1 MKANLFTLF
10 FIVFISAKSQSKYD
24 FPVELPVYLSGSFA
38 ELRPNHF
45 HAGIDIKTRGK
56 TGYKIFSLED
66 GYIQRIQ
73 ITLGGNGKAL
83 YIKHDNGQSS
93 VYAHLEKF
101 SPRIQKVVKEIQY
114 SEKKFE
120 IRLFPKK
127 NQYRIKKKELIGFS
141 GNTGRSTGPHLHY
154 EIRDENDYPIN
165 PLTFKKEK
173 LEDTIPPIIKS
184 LFYKQLFKNNE
195 GLYEDPKVG
204 FKKLNFKKIKEK
216 YISDT
221 LKVSAIIG
229 FGIDS
234 FDKMNFTNN
243 VMGINKIETY
253 LDNNKIFNM
262 DFNKFSFNEWR
273 HINTFIDYA
282 TYKKNKLTIQK
293 LFTTYYNPL
302 EMYDRSLGDGSMDLT
317 KLTSLNTNSS
327 HIYKILLYDF
337 NRNITEILIPLIITE
352 NFNKTI
358 PNEIKDSFYRVEI
371 DKEKIIEG
379 KQFNLRFKKNSFYQN
394 SYLDLNERKK
404 SIKINSDTI
413 PLLKPFDIEYMLGDN
428 EITQLY
434 ISQRIDNKFNYL
446 GNRIE
451 NGFLKAS
458 SKTLGSFYI
467 KKDSI
472 PPNVEFLNIQD
483 SKWYSNLN
491 KIKIK
496 GYDNETGIKSYS
508 AWINE
513 KWILLEYDIKKNLF
527 FYDFSDRVNS
537 ENIANNLKVEI
548 KDNVGN
554 TTIKEITFYR
564 KINND

>member
-45 HAGIDIKTRGK
+45 HSGIDIKTRGK
-56 TGYKIFSLED
+56 TGYKIYSLED

-101 SPRIQKVVKEIQY
+101 SPRIEKIVKEIQY

-154 EIRDENDYPIN
+154 EIRDKNDNPIN

-195 GLYEDPKVG
+195 GLFEDPKVG

-229 FGIDS
+229 FGIDA

-243 VMGINKIETY
+243 VMGINKIETF

-282 TYKKNKLTIQK
+282 NYKKNKLTIQK

-302 EMYDRSLGDGSMDLT
+302 EMYDRSLGDGSMDFT
-317 KLTSLNTNSS
+317 ELTSLNTNSP

-337 NRNITEILIPLIITE
+337 NSNITEILVPLIITE
-352 NFNKTI
+352 NFDKKI
-358 PNEIKDSFYRVEI
+358 QNEIKESFHRVER
-371 DKEKIIEG
+371 DKEKSIEG

-394 SYLDLNERKK
+394 SYLDLNEREK

-413 PLLKPFDIEYMLGDN
+413 PLLRPFDIEFKLGDN
-428 EITQLY
+428 EIKQLY
-434 ISQRIDNKFNYL
+434 ISQLIDNKFNYL
-446 GNRIE
+446 DNRIE

-467 KKDSI
+467 KEDSI
-472 PPNVEFLNIQD
+472 APNVEFLNIQD
-483 SKWYSNLN
+483 SKWYSNLD

-496 GYDNETGIKSYS
+496 GYDNETGIKYYS

-537 ENIANNLKVEI
+537 ESIANNLKVEI

-554 TTIKEITFYR
+554 TTTKEITFYR

>member
-1 MKANLFTLF
+1 MKTNLFTLF
-10 FIVFISAKSQSKYD
+10 FIVFISVKSQSKYD

-173 LEDTIPPIIKS
+173 LEDTIPPIIKN

-195 GLYEDPKVG
+195 GLYEDPKEG
-204 FKKLNFKKIKEK
+204 FKKLNFKKLNGK

-221 LKVSAIIG
+221 LKVSGIIG
-229 FGIDS
+229 FGINS

-243 VMGINKIETY
+243 IMGINEIETFI
-253 LDNNKIFNM
+253 NSNKIFNM

-282 TYKKNKLTIQK
+282 SYKKNKLTIQK
-293 LFTTYYNPL
+293 LFTTSYNPL
-302 EMYDRSLGDGSMDLT
+302 NMYDRSLGDGAVDLSKLKSMNSEA
-317 KLTSLNTNSS
+317 SLSF
-327 HIYKILLYDF
+327 KILLHDF
-337 NRNITEILIPLIITE
+337 NRNITEILIPIIILD
-352 NFNKTI
+352 NFIKTI
-358 PNEIKDSFYRVEI
+358 PKETNDGYLIVKR
-371 DKEKIIEG
+371 DKEKNIEG
-379 KQFNLRFKKNSFYQN
+379 KHFNVRFKKNSFYQN
-394 SYLDLNERKK
+394 SYLDLTEREK

-413 PLLKPFDIEYMLGDN
+413 PLLKPFDIEYILGDN

-434 ISQRIDNKFNYL
+434 ISQHMNNKFNYI
-446 GNRIE
+446 GNKIE

-458 SKTLGSFYI
+458 SKTLGCFYI
-467 KKDSI
+467 KKDTL
-472 PPNVEFLNIQD
+472 PPVVEFLNIQN
-483 SKWYSNLN
+483 SKWHSSLK

-513 KWILLEYDIKKNLF
+513 KWILMEYDIKNNLF
-527 FYDFSDRVNS
+527 FYDFSDLVNTQ
-537 ENIANNLKVEI
+537 NIANNLKIEI

-554 TTIKEITFYR
+554 TTTKEITFYR

>member
-1 MKANLFTLF
+1 MKANLFILF

-45 HAGIDIKTRGK
+45 HSGIDIKTRGK

-101 SPRIQKVVKEIQY
+101 SPRIQKIVKEIQY

-317 KLTSLNTNSS
+317 KLKSLNSNNS

-358 PNEIKDSFYRVEI
+358 PNEIKGSFHRVER
-371 DKEKIIEG
+371 DKEKSIEG

-394 SYLDLNERKK
+394 SYLDLNEKKK

-413 PLLKPFDIEYMLGDN
+413 PLLRPFGIEFKLGDN
-428 EITQLY
+428 EIKQLY
-434 ISQRIDNKFNYL
+434 ISQLIDNKFNYL
-446 GNRIE
+446 GNRFE

-483 SKWYSNLN
+483 SKWYSNLD

-496 GYDNETGIKSYS
+496 GYDNETGIKYYS

>member
-45 HAGIDIKTRGK
+45 HSGIDIKTRGK
-56 TGYKIFSLED
+56 TGYKIYSLED

-101 SPRIQKVVKEIQY
+101 SPRIQKIVKEIQY

-154 EIRDENDYPIN
+154 EIRDKNDNPIN

-195 GLYEDPKVG
+195 GLFEDPKVG

-229 FGIDS
+229 FGIDA

-243 VMGINKIETY
+243 VMGINKIETF

-317 KLTSLNTNSS
+317 KLESLNSNNS

-337 NRNITEILIPLIITE
+337 NSNITEILVPLIITE

-358 PNEIKDSFYRVEI
+358 PNEIKDSFHRVER
-371 DKEKIIEG
+371 DKEKSIEG

-394 SYLDLNERKK
+394 SYLDLNER
-404 SIKINSDTI
+404 
-413 PLLKPFDIEYMLGDN
+413 
-428 EITQLY
+428 
-434 ISQRIDNKFNYL
+434 
-446 GNRIE
+446 E
-451 NGFLKAS
+451 N
-458 SKTLGSFYI
+458 
-467 KKDSI
+467 
-472 PPNVEFLNIQD
+472 P
-483 SKWYSNLN
+483 
-491 KIKIK
+491 
-496 GYDNETGIKSYS
+496 
-508 AWINE
+508 
-513 KWILLEYDIKKNLF
+513 
-527 FYDFSDRVNS
+527 
-537 ENIANNLKVEI
+537 
-548 KDNVGN
+548 
-554 TTIKEITFYR
+554 
-564 KINND
+564 

>member
-1 MKANLFTLF
+1 MKANLFILF

-45 HAGIDIKTRGK
+45 HSGIDIKTRGK

-101 SPRIQKVVKEIQY
+101 SPRIEKIVKEIQY

-317 KLTSLNTNSS
+317 KLKSLNSNNS

-358 PNEIKDSFYRVEI
+358 PNEIKGSYHKVER
-371 DKEKIIEG
+371 DKEKSIEG

-394 SYLDLNERKK
+394 SYLDLNEKKK

-413 PLLKPFDIEYMLGDN
+413 PLLRPFGIEFKLGDN
-428 EITQLY
+428 EIKQLY
-434 ISQRIDNKFNYL
+434 ISQLIDNKFNYL
-446 GNRIE
+446 GNRFE

-483 SKWYSNLN
+483 SKWYSNLD

-496 GYDNETGIKSYS
+496 AYDNETGIKSYS

-513 KWILLEYDIKKNLF
+513 KWILLEYDIKKKLF

>member
-45 HAGIDIKTRGK
+45 HSGIDIKTRGK
-56 TGYKIFSLED
+56 TGYKIYSLED

-93 VYAHLEKF
+93 VYAHLKKF
-101 SPRIQKVVKEIQY
+101 SPRIQKIVKEIQY

-154 EIRDENDYPIN
+154 EIRDKNDNPIN

-195 GLYEDPKVG
+195 GLYEDSKVG

-229 FGIDS
+229 FGIDA

-243 VMGINKIETY
+243 VMGINKIETF

-317 KLTSLNTNSS
+317 KLESLNSNNS

-337 NRNITEILIPLIITE
+337 NSNITEILVPLIITE

-358 PNEIKDSFYRVEI
+358 PNEIKDSFHRVER
-371 DKEKIIEG
+371 DKEKSIEG

-394 SYLDLNERKK
+394 SYLDLNEREK

-413 PLLKPFDIEYMLGDN
+413 PLLRHFDIEFKLGDN
-428 EITQLY
+428 EIKQLY
-434 ISQRIDNKFNYL
+434 ISQLIDNKFIYL
-446 GNRIE
+446 DNRIE

-467 KKDSI
+467 KEDSI
-472 PPNVEFLNIQD
+472 APNVEFLNIQD
-483 SKWYSNLN
+483 SKWYSNLD

-496 GYDNETGIKSYS
+496 GYDNETGIKYYS

-537 ENIANNLKVEI
+537 ESIANNLKVEI

-554 TTIKEITFYR
+554 TTTKEITFYR

>member
-45 HAGIDIKTRGK
+45 HSGIDIKTRGK
-56 TGYKIFSLED
+56 TGYKIYSLED

-101 SPRIQKVVKEIQY
+101 SPRIQKIVKEIQY

-154 EIRDENDYPIN
+154 EIRDKNDNPIN

-195 GLYEDPKVG
+195 GLFEDPKVG

-229 FGIDS
+229 FGIDA

-243 VMGINKIETY
+243 VMGINKIETF

-317 KLTSLNTNSS
+317 KLESLNSNNS

-337 NRNITEILIPLIITE
+337 NSNITEILVPLIITE

-358 PNEIKDSFYRVEI
+358 PNEIKDSFHRVER
-371 DKEKIIEG
+371 DKEKSIEG

-394 SYLDLNERKK
+394 SYLDLNEREK

-413 PLLKPFDIEYMLGDN
+413 PLLRHFDIEFKLGDN
-428 EITQLY
+428 EIKQLY
-434 ISQRIDNKFNYL
+434 ISQLIDNKFIYL
-446 GNRIE
+446 DNRIE

-467 KKDSI
+467 KEDSI
-472 PPNVEFLNIQD
+472 APNVEFLNIQD
-483 SKWYSNLN
+483 SKWYSNLD

-537 ENIANNLKVEI
+537 ESIANNLKVEI

-554 TTIKEITFYR
+554 TTTKEITFYR

>member
-45 HAGIDIKTRGK
+45 HSGIDIKTRGK
-56 TGYKIFSLED
+56 TGYKIYSLED

-101 SPRIQKVVKEIQY
+101 SPRIQKIVKEIQY

-154 EIRDENDYPIN
+154 EIRDKNDNPIN

-195 GLYEDPKVG
+195 GLFEDPKVG

-229 FGIDS
+229 FGIDA

-243 VMGINKIETY
+243 VMGINKIETF

-302 EMYDRSLGDGSMDLT
+302 EMYDRSLGDGSMDFT
-317 KLTSLNTNSS
+317 ELTSLNTNSP

-337 NRNITEILIPLIITE
+337 NSNITEILVPLIITE
-352 NFNKTI
+352 NFDKKI
-358 PNEIKDSFYRVEI
+358 QNEIKESFHRVER
-371 DKEKIIEG
+371 DKEKSIEG

-394 SYLDLNERKK
+394 SYLDLNEREK

-413 PLLKPFDIEYMLGDN
+413 PLLRPFDIEFKLGDN
-428 EITQLY
+428 EIKQLY
-434 ISQRIDNKFNYL
+434 ISQLIDNKFNYL
-446 GNRIE
+446 DNRIE

-467 KKDSI
+467 KEDSI
-472 PPNVEFLNIQD
+472 APNVEFLNIQD
-483 SKWYSNLN
+483 SKWYSNLD

-496 GYDNETGIKSYS
+496 GYDNETGIKYYS

-537 ENIANNLKVEI
+537 ESIANNLKVEI

-554 TTIKEITFYR
+554 TTTKEITFYR

>member
-45 HAGIDIKTRGK
+45 HSGIDIKTRGK
-56 TGYKIFSLED
+56 TGYKIYSLED

-101 SPRIQKVVKEIQY
+101 SPRIQKIVKEIQY

-154 EIRDENDYPIN
+154 EIRDKNDNPIN

-195 GLYEDPKVG
+195 GLFEDPKVG

-229 FGIDS
+229 FGIDA

-243 VMGINKIETY
+243 VMGINKIETF

-317 KLTSLNTNSS
+317 KLESLNSNNS

-337 NRNITEILIPLIITE
+337 NSNITEILVPLIITE

-358 PNEIKDSFYRVEI
+358 PNEIKDSFHRVER
-371 DKEKIIEG
+371 DKEKSIEG

-394 SYLDLNERKK
+394 SYLDLNEREK

-413 PLLKPFDIEYMLGDN
+413 PLLIHFDIEFKLGDN
-428 EITQLY
+428 EIKQLY
-434 ISQRIDNKFNYL
+434 ISQLIDNKFIYL
-446 GNRIE
+446 DNRIE

-467 KKDSI
+467 KEDSI
-472 PPNVEFLNIQD
+472 APNVEFLNIQD
-483 SKWYSNLN
+483 SKWYSNLD

-537 ENIANNLKVEI
+537 ESIANNLKVEI

-554 TTIKEITFYR
+554 TTTKEITFYR

>member
-1 MKANLFTLF
+1 MKANLFILF

-45 HAGIDIKTRGK
+45 HSGIDIKTRGK

-93 VYAHLEKF
+93 VYAHLDKF
-101 SPRIQKVVKEIQY
+101 SPRIQKIVKEIQY

-127 NQYRIKKKELIGFS
+127 NQYRITKKELIGFS

-184 LFYKQLFKNNE
+184 LFYKQLYKNNE
-195 GLYEDPKVG
+195 GLFEDPKVG

-221 LKVSAIIG
+221 LKVSTIIG
-229 FGIDS
+229 FGIDA

-317 KLTSLNTNSS
+317 KLKSLNSNNS

-337 NRNITEILIPLIITE
+337 NSNITEILVPLTITE

-358 PNEIKDSFYRVEI
+358 PNEIKDSFHRVER
-371 DKEKIIEG
+371 DKEKSIEG

-394 SYLDLNERKK
+394 SYLDLNEKKK

-413 PLLKPFDIEYMLGDN
+413 PLLRPFEIEFKLGDN
-428 EITQLY
+428 EIKQLY
-434 ISQRIDNKFNYL
+434 ISQLIDNKFNYL
-446 GNRIE
+446 GNRTE

-483 SKWYSNLN
+483 SKWYSNLD

-513 KWILLEYDIKKNLF
+513 KWILLEYDIKKKLF

>member
-1 MKANLFTLF
+1 MKANLFTLV

-45 HAGIDIKTRGK
+45 HSGIDIKTRGK

-127 NQYRIKKKELIGFS
+127 NQYRIKKKELIGYS

-173 LEDTIPPIIKS
+173 LEDTIPPIIRS

-221 LKVSAIIG
+221 LRLSGIIG

-243 VMGINKIETY
+243 IMGVNKIETF
-253 LDNNKIFNM
+253 LNNNKIFSM

-337 NRNITEILIPLIITE
+337 NRNISEILIPLIITE
-352 NFNKTI
+352 NYSKRIQKETN
-358 PNEIKDSFYRVEI
+358 DSYLIVKK
-371 DKEKIIEG
+371 DKEKSIEG

-394 SYLDLNERKK
+394 SYLDLTEREK

-413 PLLKPFDIEYMLGDN
+413 PLLRPFDIEFNLVDN
-428 EITQLY
+428 EIKQLY
-434 ISQRIDNKFNYL
+434 ISQFIDNKFNYL

-472 PPNVEFLNIQD
+472 PPNVEFLNIKD

-513 KWILLEYDIKKNLF
+513 KWILLEYDIKKKLF

-537 ENIANNLKVEI
+537 ENIANKLKVEI

-554 TTIKEITFYR
+554 TTTKEVTFYR

>member
-45 HAGIDIKTRGK
+45 HSGIDIKTRGK
-56 TGYKIFSLED
+56 TGYKIYSLED

-93 VYAHLEKF
+93 VYAHLKKF
-101 SPRIQKVVKEIQY
+101 SPRIQKIVKEIQY

-154 EIRDENDYPIN
+154 EIRDKNDNPIN

-195 GLYEDPKVG
+195 GLFEDPKVG

-229 FGIDS
+229 FGIDA

-243 VMGINKIETY
+243 VMGINKIETF
-253 LDNNKIFNM
+253 LDYNKIFNM

-317 KLTSLNTNSS
+317 KLTSLNSNNS

-337 NRNITEILIPLIITE
+337 NSNITEILVPLIITE

-358 PNEIKDSFYRVEI
+358 PNEIKDSFHRVER
-371 DKEKIIEG
+371 DKEKSIEG

-394 SYLDLNERKK
+394 SYLDLNEREK

-413 PLLKPFDIEYMLGDN
+413 PLLRHFDIEFKLGDN
-428 EITQLY
+428 EIKQLY
-434 ISQRIDNKFNYL
+434 ISQLIDNKFIYL
-446 GNRIE
+446 DNRIE

-467 KKDSI
+467 KKDSL

-483 SKWYSNLN
+483 SKWYSNLD

>member
-45 HAGIDIKTRGK
+45 HSGIDIKTRGK
-56 TGYKIFSLED
+56 TGYKIYSLED

-93 VYAHLEKF
+93 VYAHLKKF
-101 SPRIQKVVKEIQY
+101 SPRIQKIVKEIQY

-120 IRLFPKK
+120 IRSFPKK

-154 EIRDENDYPIN
+154 EIRDKNDNPIN

-195 GLYEDPKVG
+195 GLYEDSKVG

-229 FGIDS
+229 FGIDA

-243 VMGINKIETY
+243 VMGINKIETF

-302 EMYDRSLGDGSMDLT
+302 EMYDRSLGDGSMDFT
-317 KLTSLNTNSS
+317 ELTSLNTNSP

-337 NRNITEILIPLIITE
+337 NSNITEILIPLIITE
-352 NFNKTI
+352 NFDKKI
-358 PNEIKDSFYRVEI
+358 PNEIKESFHRVER
-371 DKEKIIEG
+371 DKEKSIEG

-394 SYLDLNERKK
+394 SYLDLNEREK

-413 PLLKPFDIEYMLGDN
+413 PLLRPFDIEFKLGDN
-428 EITQLY
+428 EIKQLY
-434 ISQRIDNKFNYL
+434 ISQLIDNKFIYL
-446 GNRIE
+446 DNRIE

-467 KKDSI
+467 KEDSI
-472 PPNVEFLNIQD
+472 APNVEFLNIQD
-483 SKWYSNLN
+483 SKWYSNLD

-496 GYDNETGIKSYS
+496 GYDNETGIKYYS

-537 ENIANNLKVEI
+537 ESIANNLKVEI

-554 TTIKEITFYR
+554 TTTKEITFYR

>member
-1 MKANLFTLF
+1 MKANLFILF

-45 HAGIDIKTRGK
+45 HSGIDIKTRGK

-317 KLTSLNTNSS
+317 KLKSLNSNNS

-358 PNEIKDSFYRVEI
+358 PNEIKGSFHRVER
-371 DKEKIIEG
+371 DKEKNIEG

-394 SYLDLNERKK
+394 SYLDLNEKEK

-413 PLLKPFDIEYMLGDN
+413 PLLRPFGIEFKLGDN
-428 EITQLY
+428 EIKQLY
-434 ISQRIDNKFNYL
+434 ISQLIDNKFNYL
-446 GNRIE
+446 GNRFE

-513 KWILLEYDIKKNLF
+513 KWILLEYDIKKKLF

>member
-45 HAGIDIKTRGK
+45 HSGIDIKTRGK
-56 TGYKIFSLED
+56 TGYKIYSLED

-101 SPRIQKVVKEIQY
+101 SPRIQKIVKEIQY

-154 EIRDENDYPIN
+154 EIRDKNDNPIN

-195 GLYEDPKVG
+195 GLFEDPKVG

-229 FGIDS
+229 FGIDA

-243 VMGINKIETY
+243 VMGINKIETF

-317 KLTSLNTNSS
+317 KLESLNSNNS

-337 NRNITEILIPLIITE
+337 NSNITEILVPLIITE

-358 PNEIKDSFYRVEI
+358 PNEIKDSFHRVER
-371 DKEKIIEG
+371 DKEKSIEG

-394 SYLDLNERKK
+394 SYLDLNEREK

-413 PLLKPFDIEYMLGDN
+413 PLLRHFNIEFKLGDN
-428 EITQLY
+428 EIKQLY
-434 ISQRIDNKFNYL
+434 ISQLIDNKFIYL
-446 GNRIE
+446 DNRIE

-467 KKDSI
+467 KEDSI
-472 PPNVEFLNIQD
+472 APNVEFLNIQD
-483 SKWYSNLN
+483 SKWYSNLD

-537 ENIANNLKVEI
+537 ESIANNLKVEI

-554 TTIKEITFYR
+554 TTTKEITFYR

>member
-45 HAGIDIKTRGK
+45 HSGIDIKTRGK
-56 TGYKIFSLED
+56 TGYKIYSLED

-101 SPRIQKVVKEIQY
+101 SPRIQKIVKEIQY

-154 EIRDENDYPIN
+154 EIRDKNDNPIN

-195 GLYEDPKVG
+195 GLFEDPKVG

-229 FGIDS
+229 FGIDA

-243 VMGINKIETY
+243 VMGINKIETF

-282 TYKKNKLTIQK
+282 NYKKNKLTIQK

-317 KLTSLNTNSS
+317 KLESLNSNNS
-327 HIYKILLYDF
+327 HIHK
-337 NRNITEILIPLIITE
+337 
-352 NFNKTI
+352 
-358 PNEIKDSFYRVEI
+358 
-371 DKEKIIEG
+371 
-379 KQFNLRFKKNSFYQN
+379 
-394 SYLDLNERKK
+394 
-404 SIKINSDTI
+404 
-413 PLLKPFDIEYMLGDN
+413 
-428 EITQLY
+428 
-434 ISQRIDNKFNYL
+434 
-446 GNRIE
+446 
-451 NGFLKAS
+451 
-458 SKTLGSFYI
+458 
-467 KKDSI
+467 
-472 PPNVEFLNIQD
+472 
-483 SKWYSNLN
+483 
-491 KIKIK
+491 
-496 GYDNETGIKSYS
+496 
-508 AWINE
+508 
-513 KWILLEYDIKKNLF
+513 
-527 FYDFSDRVNS
+527 
-537 ENIANNLKVEI
+537 
-548 KDNVGN
+548 
-554 TTIKEITFYR
+554 
-564 KINND
+564 

>member
-10 FIVFISAKSQSKYD
+10 FIVFISAKSQSKYN

-101 SPRIQKVVKEIQY
+101 SPKIQKVVKEIQY

-204 FKKLNFKKIKEK
+204 FKKLNFKKLNGK

-221 LKVSAIIG
+221 LKVSGIIG
-229 FGIDS
+229 FGINS

-243 VMGINKIETY
+243 IMGINEIETFI
-253 LDNNKIFNM
+253 DSNKIFNM
-262 DFNKFSFNEWR
+262 DFNKFSFNVWR

-282 TYKKNKLTIQK
+282 SYKKNKLTIQK
-293 LFTTYYNPL
+293 LFTTSYNPL
-302 EMYDRSLGDGSMDLT
+302 NMYDRSLGDGAVDLSKLKSMNSEA
-317 KLTSLNTNSS
+317 SLSF
-327 HIYKILLYDF
+327 KILLYDF
-337 NRNITEILIPLIITE
+337 NRNITEILIPIIILD
-352 NFNKTI
+352 NFSKTI
-358 PNEIKDSFYRVEI
+358 PKETNDSYLIVKR
-371 DKEKIIEG
+371 DKEKNIEG
-379 KQFNLRFKKNSFYQN
+379 KQFNVRFKKNSFYQN
-394 SYLDLNERKK
+394 SYLDLTEREK

-413 PLLKPFDIEYMLGDN
+413 PLLKPFDIEYILGDN

-434 ISQRIDNKFNYL
+434 ISQHMDNKFNYI
-446 GNRIE
+446 GNKIE

-458 SKTLGSFYI
+458 SKTLGCFYI
-467 KKDSI
+467 KKDTL
-472 PPNVEFLNIQD
+472 PPVVEFLNIQN
-483 SKWYSNLN
+483 SKWHSSLK

-513 KWILLEYDIKKNLF
+513 KWILMEYDIKNNLF
-527 FYDFSDRVNS
+527 FYDFSDLVNTQ
-537 ENIANNLKVEI
+537 NIANNLKIEI

-554 TTIKEITFYR
+554 TTTKEITFYR
-564 KINND
+564 KLNND

>member
-1 MKANLFTLF
+1 MKANLFILF

-45 HAGIDIKTRGK
+45 HSGIDIKTRGK

-101 SPRIQKVVKEIQY
+101 SPRIEKIVKEIQY

-317 KLTSLNTNSS
+317 KLKSLNSNNS

-358 PNEIKDSFYRVEI
+358 PNEIKGSFHRVER
-371 DKEKIIEG
+371 DKEKSIEG
-379 KQFNLRFKKNSFYQN
+379 KQFNLKFKKNSFYQN
-394 SYLDLNERKK
+394 SYLDLNEKKK

-413 PLLKPFDIEYMLGDN
+413 PLLRPFGIEFKLGDN
-428 EITQLY
+428 EIKQLY
-434 ISQRIDNKFNYL
+434 ISQLIDNKFNYL
-446 GNRIE
+446 GNRFE

-483 SKWYSNLN
+483 SKWYSNLD

-513 KWILLEYDIKKNLF
+513 KWILLEYDIKKKLF

>member
-10 FIVFISAKSQSKYD
+10 FIFFVSVKSQSKYD

-45 HAGIDIKTRGK
+45 HSGIDIKTRGK

-93 VYAHLEKF
+93 VYAHLDRF
-101 SPRIQKVVKEIQY
+101 SPRIQKIVKEIQY

-120 IRLFPKK
+120 IRIFPKK
-127 NQYRIKKKELIGFS
+127 DQYRIKKKELIGFS
-141 GNTGRSTGPHLHY
+141 GNTGRSTGPHLHF

-184 LFYKQLFKNNE
+184 LFYKQLFKNNK
-195 GLYEDPKVG
+195 GLYEDPEVG

-243 VMGINKIETY
+243 VMGINKIETF
-253 LDNNKIFNM
+253 LNNNKIFNM

-282 TYKKNKLTIQK
+282 NYKKNKLTIQK
-293 LFTTYYNPL
+293 LFTTHYNPL
-302 EMYDRSLGDGSMDLT
+302 EMYDRSLGDGSIDFT
-317 KLTSLNTNSS
+317 ELTSLNTNSS
-327 HIYKILLYDF
+327 HIYKVLLYDF
-337 NRNITEILIPLIITE
+337 NGNITEILIPLIIAE
-352 NFNKTI
+352 NFDKKI
-358 PNEIKDSFYRVEI
+358 PKEIKESFHRVER
-371 DKEKIIEG
+371 DKEKSIEG

-394 SYLDLNERKK
+394 SYLDLNESKK

-413 PLLKPFDIEYMLGDN
+413 PLLRPFEIEFKLGDN
-428 EITQLY
+428 EIKQLY
-434 ISQRIDNKFNYL
+434 ISQLIDNKFTYL

-472 PPNVEFLNIQD
+472 PPKVEFFNIQD
-483 SKWYSNLN
+483 SKWYSKID

-527 FYDFSDRVNS
+527 FYNFSDRVNS

-554 TTIKEITFYR
+554 TTTKEITFYR

>member
-45 HAGIDIKTRGK
+45 HSGIDIKTRGK
-56 TGYKIFSLED
+56 TGYKIYSLED

-101 SPRIQKVVKEIQY
+101 SPRIQKIVKQIQY

-154 EIRDENDYPIN
+154 EIRDKNDNPIN

-195 GLYEDPKVG
+195 GLFEDPKVG

-229 FGIDS
+229 FGIDA

-243 VMGINKIETY
+243 VMGINKIETF
-253 LDNNKIFNM
+253 LDYNKIFNM

-317 KLTSLNTNSS
+317 KLTSLNSNNS

-337 NRNITEILIPLIITE
+337 NSNITEILVPLIITE

-358 PNEIKDSFYRVEI
+358 PNEIKDSFHRVER
-371 DKEKIIEG
+371 DKEKSIEG

-394 SYLDLNERKK
+394 SYLDLNEREK

-413 PLLKPFDIEYMLGDN
+413 PLLRHFDIEFKLGDN
-428 EITQLY
+428 EIKQLY
-434 ISQRIDNKFNYL
+434 ISQLIDNKFIYL
-446 GNRIE
+446 DNRIE

-467 KKDSI
+467 KEDSI
-472 PPNVEFLNIQD
+472 APNVEFLNIQD
-483 SKWYSNLN
+483 SKWYSNLD

>member
-45 HAGIDIKTRGK
+45 HSGIDIKTRGK
-56 TGYKIFSLED
+56 TGYKIYSLED

-101 SPRIQKVVKEIQY
+101 SPRIQKIVKEIQY

-154 EIRDENDYPIN
+154 EIRDKNDNPIN

-195 GLYEDPKVG
+195 GLFEDPKVG

-229 FGIDS
+229 FGIDA

-243 VMGINKIETY
+243 VMGINKIETF

-302 EMYDRSLGDGSMDLT
+302 EMYDRSLGDGSMDFT
-317 KLTSLNTNSS
+317 ELTSLNSNSP

-337 NRNITEILIPLIITE
+337 NSNITEILVPLIITE

-358 PNEIKDSFYRVEI
+358 PNEIKDSFHRVER
-371 DKEKIIEG
+371 DKEKSIEG

-394 SYLDLNERKK
+394 SYLDLNEREK

-413 PLLKPFDIEYMLGDN
+413 PLLRHFDIEFKLGDN
-428 EITQLY
+428 EIKQLY
-434 ISQRIDNKFNYL
+434 ISQLIDNKFIYL
-446 GNRIE
+446 DNRIE

-467 KKDSI
+467 KEDSI
-472 PPNVEFLNIQD
+472 APNVEFLNIQD
-483 SKWYSNLN
+483 SKWYSNLD
-491 KIKIK
+491 KIKMK

-537 ENIANNLKVEI
+537 ESIANNLKVEI

-554 TTIKEITFYR
+554 TTTKEITFYR